1 MNMIRRSTF
10 SHLRFQKFA
19 QSCLR
24 NFRHRNHIGLP
35 SCKRRSTEDN
45 LFAYKRAETMNNAD
59 GFIEVG
65 IPLFRAWPT
74 LLPPFAQNC
83 ALRQLLLKELT
94 GLLQRLTIIGNADV
108 YQGSIGHERE

>member
-1 MNMIRRSTF
+1 
-10 SHLRFQKFA
+10 
-19 QSCLR
+19 
-24 NFRHRNHIGLP
+24 
-35 SCKRRSTEDN
+35 
-45 LFAYKRAETMNNAD
+45 MNNAD